1 MTGMTTVVCTSSLC
15 SYICREEESAVEPV
29 YIAAESTVRP
39 KEIEVGVT
47 TVYLRRNIVET
58 QRTNPMGE
66 EAEPE
71 TIFVYEEAQLTKDE
85 ALLVLAEGQET
96 HTKELADADGINIDH
111 EYRLTLLELG
121 LSETDI

>member
-1 MTGMTTVVCTSSLC
+1 M
-15 SYICREEESAVEPV
+15 EPV
-29 YIAAESTVRP
+29 YITAESTVRP

-58 QRTNPMGE
+58 QRTDPMDEGR
-66 EAEPE
+66 EP
-71 TIFVYEEAQLTKDE
+71 TPMFVYEEAQLTKDE
-85 ALLVLAEGQET
+85 ALLVLAEGQEN
-96 HTKELADADGINIDH
+96 HSKELADADDINIDH

>member
-1 MTGMTTVVCTSSLC
+1 M
-15 SYICREEESAVEPV
+15 EPV

>member
-29 YIAAESTVRP
+29 YITAESTVRP

-58 QRTNPMGE
+58 QRTDPMDEGR
-66 EAEPE
+66 EP
-71 TIFVYEEAQLTKDE
+71 TPVFVYE
-85 ALLVLAEGQET
+85 
-96 HTKELADADGINIDH
+96 
-111 EYRLTLLELG
+111 
-121 LSETDI
+121 

>member
-1 MTGMTTVVCTSSLC
+1 
-15 SYICREEESAVEPV
+15 
-29 YIAAESTVRP
+29 
-39 KEIEVGVT
+39 
-47 TVYLRRNIVET
+47 
-58 QRTNPMGE
+58 MGE

-96 HTKELADADGINIDH
+96 HTKELADADGIK
-111 EYRLTLLELG
+111 YRLTLLELG

>member
-1 MTGMTTVVCTSSLC
+1 M
-15 SYICREEESAVEPV
+15 EPV
-29 YIAAESTVRP
+29 YITAESTVRP

-58 QRTNPMGE
+58 QRTDPMDDGR
-66 EAEPE
+66 EP
-71 TIFVYEEAQLTKDE
+71 TPVFVYEEAQLTKDE
-85 ALLVLAEGQET
+85 ALLVLAEGQEN
-96 HTKELADADGINIDH
+96 HSKELADADGINIDH

>member
-1 MTGMTTVVCTSSLC
+1 M
-15 SYICREEESAVEPV
+15 EPV
-29 YIAAESTVRP
+29 YITAESTVRP

-58 QRTNPMGE
+58 QHTDPMDEGR
-66 EAEPE
+66 EP
-71 TIFVYEEAQLTKDE
+71 TPVFIYEEAQLTKDE

-96 HTKELADADGINIDH
+96 HTKELEDADGINIDH

>member
-1 MTGMTTVVCTSSLC
+1 M
-15 SYICREEESAVEPV
+15 EPV
-29 YIAAESTVRP
+29 YITAESTIRP

-58 QRTNPMGE
+58 QRTDPMDDGH
-66 EAEPE
+66 EP
-71 TIFVYEEAQLTKDE
+71 TTMFVYEETQLTKDE

-96 HTKELADADGINIDH
+96 HTRELTDADGINIDH

>member
-1 MTGMTTVVCTSSLC
+1 M
-15 SYICREEESAVEPV
+15 EPV
-29 YIAAESTVRP
+29 YITAESTVRP

-47 TVYLRRNIVET
+47 TVYLRRNIIET
-58 QRTNPMGE
+58 QRTAPMDEGC
-66 EAEPE
+66 EP
-71 TIFVYEEAQLTKDE
+71 TVIFVYEEAQLTKDE

-96 HTKELADADGINIDH
+96 HTKELEDADGINIDH

>member
-1 MTGMTTVVCTSSLC
+1 MTNMMTAVCTSSLC

-29 YIAAESTVRP
+29 YITAESTVRP

-47 TVYLRRNIVET
+47 TVYLRRNNVAA

>member
-1 MTGMTTVVCTSSLC
+1 M
-15 SYICREEESAVEPV
+15 EPV
-29 YIAAESTVRP
+29 YTTAESTVRP

-58 QRTNPMGE
+58 QRTDPMDEGR
-66 EAEPE
+66 EP
-71 TIFVYEEAQLTKDE
+71 TAMFVYEEAQLTKDE
-85 ALLVLAEGQET
+85 ALLVLAERQET
-96 HTKELADADGINIDH
+96 HTQELADTDGINVDH